1 MATYSTIPAEAPL
14 VQTAQGRSMKA
25 LVAGAATASFVLGA
39 VAATA
44 VTANTMTLLLKSAN
58 AKRDG
63 PMSGRNEIVTDY
75 SPLYKFKDVG
85 VMTFDE
91 CKAKCAAAPREA
103 KGTQFLQIP
112 CITSF
117 DMNDQLRTDLHKQGK
132 AFAWVGHKSDGKEG
146 LWVEPKCEKRQE
158 EQYKKDFV
166 NRNDGAFSA
175 NFDDAP
181 GCAVLSNE
189 LVEAGALAT
198 GLSGKAQN
206 TLSNGKVNP
215 EIQKK
220 NWIKDTTCDGSA
232 KVSADVT
239 GVNCYCQYIK
249 DYTV

>member
-14 VQTAQGRSMKA
+14 VQTAQGRSVKA
-25 LVAGAATASFVLGA
+25 LVAGAAAASFVLGA

-44 VTANTMTLLLKSAN
+44 VTANTMTTLNKST
-58 AKRDG
+58 KYEHTG
-63 PMSGRNEIVTDY
+63 DY
-75 SPLYKFKDVG
+75 SPLYTFKDMG

-91 CKAKCAAAPREA
+91 CKTKCAAEPKEA
-103 KGTQFLQIP
+103 KGTQFLDIP

-117 DMNDQLRTDLHKQGK
+117 DINDQLRAHLHQEDK

-146 LWVEPKCEKRQE
+146 RWVEPKCEKRQE

-166 NRNDGAFSA
+166 NRNDGAFST

-189 LVEAGALAT
+189 LVEAGAQAT
-198 GLSGKAQN
+198 GLSGPAQN

-232 KVSADVT
+232 ET
-239 GVNCYCQYIK
+239 GGVNCYCQYIK
-249 DYTV
+249 DNTV